1 MGRYFVSEGALQVD
15 TPNGPRRIIE
25 CSGSYSEAKK
35 VSNEFAIQIA
45 DALNAAEDDCLAP
58 KMKEAKELRE
68 MPLKTESA
76 RMFRDLMATDL
87 ENEARQ
93 ERKKSTNEDA
103 LKKVTEIIFRL
114 FDRWGDD
121 KEREWNL
128 RRLATWAGY
137 DIEVPFKTKV
147 QCAGKKS
154 DVEESLQYVVKHLV
168 AYLDHLDSP
177 VLECMYH
184 LNKLKEWLR
193 TGKVPE
199 EKVVPS

>member
-1 MGRYFVSEGALQVD
+1 MQ
-15 TPNGPRRIIE
+15 
-25 CSGSYSEAKK
+25 EA
-35 VSNEFAIQIA
+35 Q
-45 DALNAAEDDCLAP
+45 
-58 KMKEAKELRE
+58 ELRD
-68 MPLKTESA
+68 MNLVTENA
-76 RMFRDLMATDL
+76 KMIRDAMVADL
-87 ENEARQ
+87 EYEADND
-93 ERKKSTNEDA
+93 KVA

-137 DIEVPFKTKV
+137 DIENPFKTKV
-147 QCAGKKS
+147 QCADKKS
-154 DVEESLQYVVKHLV
+154 DVDESLQYVVKHLV

-177 VLECMYH
+177 VPECMYR

-199 EKVVPS
+199 ERVVPS